1 MVDQILDLMV
11 SGVEAVISWWNS
23 IMIST
28 GMSTV
33 YIVMMSVVI
42 SVGILLRPILG
53 GARMG
58 LDAGSDKVSNAF
70 LRSEREQEHYT
81 KLDSL

>member
-1 MVDQILDLMV
+1 MVNQILDLMV
-11 SGVEAVISWWNS
+11 SGVDAVISWWNT
-23 IMIST
+23 IMTNT

-53 GARMG
+53 SARMG
-58 LDAGSDKVSNAF
+58 LDAGSDKVTKGI
-70 LRSEREQEHYT
+70 LRSEQEHYT
-81 KLDSL
+81 KMDEL

>member
-11 SGVEAVISWWNS
+11 SGVDAVISWWNT
-23 IMIST
+23 IMTST

-53 GARMG
+53 NARMG
-58 LDAGSDKVSNAF
+58 LGAGSDKVSKAI
-70 LRSEREQEHYT
+70 LRSEQEQEDYT
-81 KLDSL
+81 KLDRL

>member
-11 SGVEAVISWWNS
+11 SGVDAVISWWNT
-23 IMIST
+23 IMTST

-42 SVGILLRPILG
+42 SLGILLRPILG
-53 GARMG
+53 SARMG
-58 LDAGSDKVSNAF
+58 LDAGSDKVSNAI

-81 KLDSL
+81 KLDRL